1 MVIDGLA
8 GKKVVVTGA
17 YGRLG
22 TAVTEAFLNVEAHV
36 GVIDMTT
43 GPHVPFS
50 RPVAMAPGVNLIE
63 PGSAKQ
69 GIDLLADRLG
79 GIDTLVNVAGGFTW
93 IPFQDSGLDDW
104 TRLFAMNV
112 QTAVNATKAALPHIK
127 QSQVGRVISIGANA
141 AVKAGAG
148 MGPYAASKSG
158 VMRFTEALAE
168 EVKTT
173 GITVNAVLPSILDT
187 PANRADMPDTDPAIW
202 VKPEEVADLIVF
214 LSSERAGSIT
224 GALIPITG
232 RV

>member
-17 YGRLG
+17 YGQLG
-22 TAVTEAFLNVEAHV
+22 TAVTEAFLAADAHV
-36 GVIDMTT
+36 GVLDMAT
-43 GPHVPFS
+43 GPHVPFQG
-50 RPVAMAPGVNLIE
+50 PVAMAPGVNLID
-63 PGSAKQ
+63 PSSARQ

-93 IPFQDSGLDDW
+93 IPFQDSALDDW

-112 QTAVNATKAALPHIK
+112 QTAVNATKAALPHVK
-127 QSQVGRVISIGANA
+127 GSSAGRIISIGASA
-141 AVKAGAG
+141 AIKAGAG
-148 MGPYAASKSG
+148 MGPYAASKAG

-168 EVKTT
+168 EVKET

-187 PANRADMPDTDPAIW
+187 PANRAEMPNTDPSIW
-202 VKPEEVADLIVF
+202 VKTEDVADLILF
-214 LSSERAGSIT
+214 LASDRAASIT